1 MNAESPVNGESPASG
16 QPHRREPTL
25 GLVLTGGGARA
36 AYQVGV
42 LKGIAELL
50 RRGSGSPFPI
60 VTGTSAGAVSAIALA
75 SDPAHF
81 RHAVYAI
88 ERVWR
93 DFRVHHVIKADAASV
108 LRSGLH
114 WVLALLT
121 GGWLVHP
128 PRSLFDNTPLWELL
142 RKNLNFGGIPRGMYK
157 QHLQAVGICATS
169 YSEADSVTFYA
180 CAEPIEPWTRAA
192 RKGAR
197 VQLTLDHLMASL
209 SIPFLF
215 RPIFLHQQYF
225 GDGAMR
231 QLSPLSPAIHLG
243 ANRLLVIGVGDPG
256 AAGLGMPK
264 LAAEPTF
271 GQMFGFM
278 LDSLFMDLVHSDLER
293 LHGYAEAPHAQRIQ
307 SLVLTPSKDL
317 SDIARR
323 HRSELPRSIRALLRV
338 MGATASSPSTGTL
351 LSYLLFERGYTRELI
366 ALGLSDARARA
377 DEIRAFLAQA
387 QVRLSATNRAG

>member
-1 MNAESPVNGESPASG
+1 MNA
-16 QPHRREPTL
+16 QPHEELPTL

-42 LKGIAELL
+42 LKGIAEQL
-50 RRGSGSPFPI
+50 RRGSRSPFQV

-81 RHAVYAI
+81 RHAVYAN
-88 ERVWR
+88 EKVWR
-93 DFRVHHVIKADAASV
+93 EFRVHHVIRADALSV
-108 LRSGLH
+108 LRAGLH
-114 WVLALLT
+114 WILALLT

-142 RKNLNFGGIPRGMYK
+142 RNNLDFDGIPRGMYK

-180 CAEPIEPWTRAA
+180 CASPIEPWTRAA

-197 VQLTLDHLMASL
+197 VQLTLEHLMASL

-231 QLSPLSPAIHLG
+231 QTSPLSPAIHLG
-243 ANRLLVIGVGDPG
+243 ANRLLVIGVGDPA
-256 AAGLGMPK
+256 AAGLGMPSVRS
-264 LAAEPTF
+264 EPTF

-278 LDSLFMDLVHSDLER
+278 LDSLFMDQLQSDLER
-293 LHGYAEAPHAQRIQ
+293 ISGFNEPRGSADGPAERIQ
-307 SLVLTPSKDL
+307 CLVLTPSKDL
-317 SDIARR
+317 SEIALRY
-323 HRSELPRSIRALLRV
+323 RSELPRSLRALMRA
-338 MGATASSPSTGTL
+338 MGASSSKPAAGTL
-351 LSYLLFERGYTRELI
+351 LSYLLFERGYTRELM
-366 ALGLSDARARA
+366 ALGLRDARARSE
-377 DEIRAFLAQA
+377 EIRAFLAQA
-387 QVRLSATNRAG
+387 DVRLSATSRAV

>member
-1 MNAESPVNGESPASG
+1 MSDRAQDPL
-16 QPHRREPTL
+16 L

-36 AYQVGV
+36 PDKVGV

-50 RRGSGSPFPI
+50 DRRARNPFPI
-60 VTGTSAGAVSAIALA
+60 VTGTSAGAVSAIAIA

-81 RHAVYAI
+81 RHAVYVI
-88 ERVWR
+88 EKVWR
-93 DFRVHHVIKADAASV
+93 EFRVHHVIKADPASV
-108 LRSGLH
+108 LKSGLH
-114 WVLALLT
+114 WILALLS

-142 RKNLNFGGIPRGMYK
+142 RKNLDFDGIPRGMYK

-180 CAEPIEPWTRAA
+180 CAGPIEPWTRAA

-197 VQLTLDHLMASL
+197 VQLTLEHLMASL

-231 QLSPLSPAIHLG
+231 QTSPLSPAIHLG
-243 ANRLLVIGVGDPG
+243 ANRLLVIGVGDAS

-264 LAAEPTF
+264 TRSEPTF

-278 LDSLFMDLVHSDLER
+278 LDSLFMDQLHSDLER
-293 LHGYAEAPHAQRIQ
+293 LSGFNEQPNAQRIET
-307 SLVLTPSKDL
+307 LVLTPSRDL
-317 SDIARR
+317 GEIARNY
-323 HRSELPRSIRALLRV
+323 RSELPRSIRALMRA
-338 MGATASSPSTGTL
+338 MGASAGSTSAATL

-366 ALGLSDARARA
+366 ALGLADARARA
-377 DEIRAFLAQA
+377 EEIRVFLAES
-387 QVRLSATNRAG
+387 QVKASAASRAG

>member
-1 MNAESPVNGESPASG
+1 MQELVPK
-16 QPHRREPTL
+16 L

-42 LKGIAELL
+42 LKGIAEQLG
-50 RRGSGSPFPI
+50 RGSSSPFQV

-81 RHAVYAI
+81 RHAVHAI
-88 ERVWR
+88 EKVWR
-93 DFRVHHVIKADAASV
+93 EFRVHHVIKADAVSM

-114 WVLALLT
+114 WVLAMLT

-142 RKNLNFGGIPRGMYK
+142 RKNLDFDAIPRGMYK
-157 QHLQAVGICATS
+157 QHLQAVGICSTS

-180 CAEPIEPWTRAA
+180 CASPIEPWTRAA

-197 VQLTLDHLMASL
+197 VQLTLEHLMASL

-231 QLSPLSPAIHLG
+231 QTSPLSPAIHLG
-243 ANRLLVIGVGDPG
+243 ANHLLVIGVGDPA
-256 AAGLGMPK
+256 AAGLGMPS
-264 LAAEPTF
+264 LRAEPTF

-278 LDSLFMDLVHSDLER
+278 LDSLFMDQLQSDLER
-293 LHGYAEAPHAQRIQ
+293 LKGFNEPRNPAARDDIEC
-307 SLVLTPSKDL
+307 LVLTPSQDL
-317 SDIARR
+317 SEIARR
-323 HRSELPRSIRALLRV
+323 YRAELPRSLRALLRA
-338 MGATASSPSTGTL
+338 MGANTPSAGTL

-366 ALGLSDARARA
+366 ALGLRDARARSA
-377 DEIRAFLAQA
+377 EIRAFLAQGD
-387 QVRLSATNRAG
+387 VRLSAMSRAG

>member
-1 MNAESPVNGESPASG
+1 MSDRAQDPL
-16 QPHRREPTL
+16 L

-50 RRGSGSPFPI
+50 DRRARNPFPI
-60 VTGTSAGAVSAIALA
+60 VTGTSAGAVSAVAIA

-81 RHAVYAI
+81 RHAVYVI
-88 ERVWR
+88 EKVWR
-93 DFRVHHVIKADAASV
+93 EFRVHHVIKADLASV
-108 LRSGLH
+108 LKSGLH
-114 WVLALLT
+114 WILALLS

-142 RKNLNFGGIPRGMYK
+142 RKNLDFDGIPRGMYK

-180 CAEPIEPWTRAA
+180 CAGPIEPWTRAA

-197 VQLTLDHLMASL
+197 VQLTLEHLMASL

-231 QLSPLSPAIHLG
+231 QTSPLSPAIHLG
-243 ANRLLVIGVGDPG
+243 ANRLLVIGVGDAS

-264 LAAEPTF
+264 TCSEPTF

-278 LDSLFMDLVHSDLER
+278 LDSLFMDQLHSDLER
-293 LHGYAEAPHAQRIQ
+293 LSGFNEQPGAQRIET
-307 SLVLTPSKDL
+307 LVLTPSRDL
-317 SDIARR
+317 GEIARR
-323 HRSELPRSIRALLRV
+323 YRSELPRSIRGLMRA
-338 MGATASSPSTGTL
+338 MGASAGSASPATL

-366 ALGLSDARARA
+366 ALGLADARARA
-377 DEIRAFLAQA
+377 EEIRTFLAGS
-387 QVRLSATNRAG
+387 QVKTSATSRAG

>member
-1 MNAESPVNGESPASG
+1 MS
-16 QPHRREPTL
+16 EPPQDPLL

-50 RRGSGSPFPI
+50 DRKARNPFPI
-60 VTGTSAGAVSAIALA
+60 VTGTSAGAVSAIAIA

-81 RHAVYAI
+81 RHAVYVI
-88 ERVWR
+88 EKVWR
-93 DFRVHHVIKADAASV
+93 EFRVHHVIKADLASV
-108 LRSGLH
+108 LKSGLH
-114 WVLALLT
+114 WILALLSA
-121 GGWLVHP
+121 GWLVHP
-128 PRSLFDNTPLWELL
+128 PRSLFDNTPLWDLL
-142 RKNLNFGGIPRGMYK
+142 RKNLDFDGIPRGMYK

-180 CAEPIEPWTRAA
+180 CAGPIEPWTRAA

-197 VQLTLDHLMASL
+197 VQLTLEHLMASL
-209 SIPFLF
+209 AIPFLF

-231 QLSPLSPAIHLG
+231 QTSPLSPAIHLG
-243 ANRLLVIGVGDPG
+243 ANRLLVIGVGDAA

-264 LAAEPTF
+264 TRSEPTF

-278 LDSLFMDLVHSDLER
+278 LDSLFMDQLHSDLER
-293 LHGYAEAPHAQRIQ
+293 LSGLNEQPNVQRIET
-307 SLVLTPSKDL
+307 LVLTPSRDL
-317 SDIARR
+317 GDIARR
-323 HRSELPRSIRALLRV
+323 YRSELPRSIRGIMRA
-338 MGATASSPSTGTL
+338 MGASAGSTSAATL

-366 ALGLSDARARA
+366 ALGLADARARA
-377 DEIRAFLAQA
+377 EEIRAFLAES
-387 QVRLSATNRAG
+387 QVKTSAASRAG

>member
-1 MNAESPVNGESPASG
+1 LADEAPD
-16 QPHRREPTL
+16 L

-50 RRGSGSPFPI
+50 RRGSGSPFSVI
-60 VTGTSAGAVSAIALA
+60 TGTSAGAVSAIALA

-81 RHAVYAI
+81 RQAVYAI

-93 DFRVHHVIKADAASV
+93 DFRVHQVFKADAVSV

-114 WVLALLT
+114 WMLAMLT

-142 RKNLNFGGIPRGMYK
+142 RGKLNFDAIPRGLYK
-157 QHLQAVGICATS
+157 KHVSAVGICATS
-169 YSEADSVTFYA
+169 YANADSVTFYA
-180 CAEPIEPWTRAA
+180 CASAIDPWQRAF

-209 SIPFLF
+209 AIPFLF
-215 RPIFLHQQYF
+215 RPIYLQDQYY

-231 QLSPLSPAIHLG
+231 QTSPLSPAIHLG
-243 ANRLLVIGVGDPG
+243 ANRLLVIGVGD
-256 AAGLGMPK
+256 ADTSGLGLRNPK
-264 LAAEPTF
+264 AEPTF

-278 LDSLFMDLVHSDLER
+278 LDSLFMDQLHADLEHIKLFNQAGR
-293 LHGYAEAPHAQRIQ
+293 RQIET
-307 SLVLTPSKDL
+307 LVITPSQDL
-317 SDIARR
+317 SEIARR
-323 HRSELPRSIRALLRV
+323 HRFELPRSLRAVLRT
-338 MGATASSPSTGTL
+338 MGANNSAGTQL

-366 ALGLSDARARA
+366 ALGQTDARARA
-377 DEIRAFLAQA
+377 AEIRKFLALEYA
-387 QVRLSATNRAG
+387 PPFRAPSASESA

>member
-1 MNAESPVNGESPASG
+1 MNAE
-16 QPHRREPTL
+16 PHEELPTL

-42 LKGIAELL
+42 LKGIAEQL
-50 RRGSGSPFPI
+50 RRGSGSPFQV

-88 ERVWR
+88 EKVWR
-93 DFRVHHVIKADAASV
+93 EFRVHHVIRADTLSV

-114 WVLALLT
+114 WILALIT

-128 PRSLFDNTPLWELL
+128 PRSLFDNTPLWDLL
-142 RKNLNFGGIPRGMYK
+142 RKNLDFDGIPRGMYK

-180 CAEPIEPWTRAA
+180 CASPIEPWTRAA

-197 VQLTLDHLMASL
+197 VQLTLEHLMASL

-231 QLSPLSPAIHLG
+231 QTSPLSPAIHLG
-243 ANRLLVIGVGDPG
+243 ANRLVVIGVGDPA
-256 AAGLGMPK
+256 AAGLGMPS
-264 LAAEPTF
+264 LRTEPTF

-278 LDSLFMDLVHSDLER
+278 LDSLFMDQLQSDLER
-293 LHGYAEAPHAQRIQ
+293 LRGFNEAHGAPESVRDGIEC
-307 SLVLTPSKDL
+307 LVVTPSEDL
-317 SDIARR
+317 SEIARR
-323 HRSELPRSIRALLRV
+323 YQSELPRSLRALMRA
-338 MGATASSPSTGTL
+338 MGASSSKPGAGTL

-366 ALGLSDARARA
+366 ALGLRDARARA
-377 DEIRAFLAQA
+377 EEIRAFLTQA
-387 QVRLSATNRAG
+387 RVRLSATSRAG

>member
-1 MNAESPVNGESPASG
+1 VDDEAPE
-16 QPHRREPTL
+16 L

-36 AYQVGV
+36 AYQAGV

-50 RRGSGSPFPI
+50 PRGAACPFPVI
-60 VTGTSAGAVSAIALA
+60 TGTSAGAVSAIALA

-81 RHAVYAI
+81 RQAVYAI

-93 DFRVHHVIKADAASV
+93 AFRVHHVFKADAVSV

-114 WVLALLT
+114 WMLALLT

-142 RKNLNFGGIPRGMYK
+142 RVKLNFDGIPRGLYK
-157 QHLQAVGICATS
+157 KHLSAIGICATS
-169 YSEADSVTFYA
+169 YADADSVTFYA
-180 CAEPIEPWTRAA
+180 CASSIDPWQRAF

-209 SIPFLF
+209 AIPFLF
-215 RPIFLHQQYF
+215 RPIFVQDQFY

-231 QLSPLSPAIHLG
+231 QTSPLSPAIHLG
-243 ANRLLVIGVGDPG
+243 ANRLLVIGVGDTETD
-256 AAGLGMPK
+256 GLGMRNA
-264 LAAEPTF
+264 LGEPTF

-278 LDSLFMDLVHSDLER
+278 LDSLFMDQLHSDLER
-293 LHGYAEAPHAQRIQ
+293 FKSHNETPGVRRIDA
-307 SLVLTPSKDL
+307 LVITPSQDL
-317 SDIARR
+317 SEIAAR
-323 HRSELPRSIRALLRV
+323 HRYELPRALRALLRTI
-338 MGATASSPSTGTL
+338 GANNNAGKQL

-366 ALGLSDARARA
+366 ALGQSDARARG
-377 DEIRAFLAQA
+377 DEIRQFLALDRA
-387 QVRLSATNRAG
+387 LRPGLTRSVERQV

>member
-1 MNAESPVNGESPASG
+1 MNAEL
-16 QPHRREPTL
+16 QPRETRL

-50 RRGSGSPFPI
+50 HRGAGSPFPVI
-60 VTGTSAGAVSAIALA
+60 TGTSAGAVSAVALA

-88 ERVWR
+88 EKVWR
-93 DFRVHHVIKADAASV
+93 EFRVHHVIKADVVSM
-108 LRSGLH
+108 LRSGMQ
-114 WVLALLT
+114 WVLALLS

-142 RKNLNFGGIPRGMYK
+142 RRNLRFEGIPRGMYK

-169 YSEADSVTFYA
+169 YSDADSVTFYA
-180 CAEPIEPWTRAA
+180 CSEPIEPWTRAS

-197 VQLTLDHLMASL
+197 VQLTLEHLMASL

-231 QLSPLSPAIHLG
+231 QTSPLSPAIHLG
-243 ANRLLVIGVGDPG
+243 ANRLLVIGVGDP
-256 AAGLGMPK
+256 ATAGLGMP
-264 LAAEPTF
+264 AIRTEPTF

-278 LDSLFMDLVHSDLER
+278 LDSLFMDQLQSDLER
-293 LHGYAEAPHAQRIQ
+293 FRPSTELPGLPSIDC
-307 SLVLTPSKDL
+307 LVLTPSRDL
-317 SDIARR
+317 SEIASR
-323 HRSELPRSIRALLRV
+323 HRSELPRGLRALLRA
-338 MGATASSPSTGTL
+338 MGANSSKPSAGAL

-366 ALGLSDARARA
+366 ELGLHDARSRA
-377 DEIRAFLAQA
+377 EEIRAFLAQA
-387 QVRLSATNRAG
+387 DVRLSAAIRAG

>member
-1 MNAESPVNGESPASG
+1 MNDQSQEQRPLA
-16 QPHRREPTL
+16 

-50 RRGSGSPFPI
+50 GRGARNPFPI
-60 VTGTSAGAVSAIALA
+60 VTGTSAGAVSAIAIA

-81 RHAVYAI
+81 RHAVYSI

-93 DFRVHHVIKADAASV
+93 EFRVHHVIKADLASV
-108 LRSGLH
+108 LKSGLH
-114 WVLALLT
+114 WILALLS
-121 GGWLVHP
+121 GGWLVKP

-142 RKNLNFGGIPRGMYK
+142 AKNLDFDGIPRGMYK

-180 CAEPIEPWTRAA
+180 CAGPIEPWTRAA

-197 VQLTLDHLMASL
+197 VQLTLEHLMASL

-243 ANRLLVIGVGDPG
+243 ANRLFVIGVGDPA

-264 LAAEPTF
+264 SRMEPTF

-278 LDSLFMDLVHSDLER
+278 LDSLFMDQLQSDLER
-293 LHGYAEAPHAQRIQ
+293 LSGQPEPGWGRVEV
-307 SLVLTPSKDL
+307 LVLTPSRDL
-317 SDIARR
+317 SEIARR
-323 HRSELPRSIRALLRV
+323 YRSELPRSLRALMRA
-338 MGATASSPSTGTL
+338 MGASAGSASAGTL

-366 ALGLSDARARA
+366 ALGLADARARA
-377 DEIRAFLAQA
+377 DEIRDFLAQG
-387 QVRLSATNRAG
+387 QITPSATNRAG